1 MIDAMGERS
10 SAGQMS
16 DAHKA
21 ALAQGRA
28 EGRIVRNYLEAVR
41 ANRPRRG
48 RRRTAASITTRLTA
62 IAHELE
68 QADALQQLLL
78 IQERLDLQAELD
90 GLQTASDISAIEAE
104 FVSVAASYS
113 ARNRVGYAAWRA
125 VGVPAAVLKAAGI
138 SRAS

>member
-1 MIDAMGERS
+1 MICRMGEES
-10 SAGQMS
+10 SVGRMS

-41 ANRPRRG
+41 ANRPKRG
-48 RRRTAASITTRLTA
+48 RRRTEASITTRLAA
-62 IAHELE
+62 IERELE
-68 QADALQQLLL
+68 HADALQQLLL
-78 IQERLDLQAELD
+78 VQERLDLRKELD
-90 GLQTASDISAIEAE
+90 GMNGSADHSVLEAE
-104 FVSVAASYS
+104 FVRIAAAYS
-113 ARNRVGYAAWRA
+113 ARNRVGYSAWRA